1 MTYFMFLFGI
11 LITIIAF
18 STIVVFGQT
27 SENVSELLKKGGEL
41 ALGKQYD
48 NALPYFDKV
57 LEIDPQNLDALK
69 AKGFI
74 LIFTRDFEEASLILD
89 KVLELDPN
97 DRRSLE
103 LKVVALGSIGKSED
117 TEPFLLRIS
126 EINQNIESLISKGR
140 EYYES
145 SELEEAL
152 SYYDSALK
160 LDPDNITAFNAKAVI
175 FFDLGK
181 WEESIISIRKAE
193 SLAPDNPEIQRNSL
207 AILFGIPR
215 DSYPTASVK
224 IQIRDSDGGLLGY
237 QEVIG
242 IGIFNNT
249 LSKEFLKTFEVK
261 KIINQEGQDYEVL
274 EFRVEGIVP
283 EAKFYNMAQISAEF
297 GESKLP
303 ALTALHHGIPA
314 QKGDTLTEVWTL
326 LRPIG

>member
-1 MTYFMFLFGI
+1 MTYFMFSFGI

-18 STIVVFGQT
+18 STVVGLGQT
-27 SENVSELLKKGGEL
+27 SENVSELLSQGGEL
-41 ALGKQYD
+41 ALRQQYD
-48 NALPYFDKV
+48 KALPYFDKV

-97 DRRSLE
+97 DRPSLE
-103 LKVVALGSIGKSED
+103 LKVVALGTVGESED
-117 TEPFLLRIS
+117 REPYLLRIA
-126 EINQNIESLISKGR
+126 EINQKIESLISKGH

-152 SYYDSALK
+152 SYFDSALE
-160 LDPDNITAFNAKAVI
+160 LDPDNVNAFNAKAVI

-193 SLAPDNPEIQRNSL
+193 SIAPDNPEIKRNSL
-207 AILFGIPR
+207 AIFFSIPV
-215 DSYPTASVK
+215 DIYPNSSVK

-242 IGIFNNT
+242 IGVYNNT
-249 LSKEFLKTFEVK
+249 LTEEFLKTFEVK

-274 EFRVEGIVP
+274 QYRVEGIVP
-283 EAKFYNMAQISAEF
+283 ETRFYNMAQISAGFDEL
-297 GESKLP
+297 KLP
-303 ALTALHHGIPA
+303 ALTALHHGMPA
-314 QKGDTLTEVWTL
+314 QKGDALTEVWTI